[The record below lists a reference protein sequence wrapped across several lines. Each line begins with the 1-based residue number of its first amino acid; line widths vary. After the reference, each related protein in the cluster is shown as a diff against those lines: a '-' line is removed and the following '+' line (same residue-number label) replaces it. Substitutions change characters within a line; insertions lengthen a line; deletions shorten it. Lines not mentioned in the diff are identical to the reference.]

1 MEKNVSRRNHKIS
14 NERIVLVLELSRS
27 DYRML
32 GKITTFEKKI
42 LEVKQRIET

>member
-1 MEKNVSRRNHKIS
+1 MQINVSCRNYKIS
-14 NERIVLVLELSRS
+14 DESIVPVLEMSRS